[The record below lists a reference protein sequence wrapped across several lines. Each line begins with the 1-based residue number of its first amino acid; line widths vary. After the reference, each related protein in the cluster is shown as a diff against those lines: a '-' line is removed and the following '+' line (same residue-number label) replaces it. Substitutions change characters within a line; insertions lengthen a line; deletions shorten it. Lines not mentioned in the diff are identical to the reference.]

1 MQVIHFVIHIL
12 IICLGYIYRTLAK
25 WYLLSCSHCLVFFYS
40 SKCPPPAPMHFT
52 ALAFMPIIAL
62 LIMQG
67 QSVPPKKWAAKTARS
82 AGREFLAPLLLWNSI
97 ARKDRWGWLNC
108 SLGGIFVLES
118 LSWAKEYHIKLEKQQ
133 NNLGQT
139 HHMYSHIYL
148 LAPSGALIAIPTYY
162 WPSTST
168 TTTPLFQIT
177 PVLNTGLSLSEPLQL
192 YKGYNAI

>member
-1 MQVIHFVIHIL
+1 MIHFVIHIF
-12 IICLGYIYRTLAK
+12 IIWLGYIYWTLAK

-108 SLGGIFVLES
+108 RLGGIFVLES
-118 LSWAKEYHIKLEKQQ
+118 LSYWTKEYHIKLEKQQ
-133 NNLGQT
+133 NNLGQI

-162 WPSTST
+162 WP
-168 TTTPLFQIT
+168 
-177 PVLNTGLSLSEPLQL
+177 GLDE
-192 YKGYNAI
+192 